1 MLLNMSATRGTSL
14 NLTPKT
20 IDPLASRSV
29 IDAMA
34 GVAVQAR
41 EDGIDQQRRI
51 QVIYEA
57 LIKAPVENAETMIHR
72 LATLSAVL
80 LDDLAAA
87 QSDRQGDHQ

>member
-34 GVAVQAR
+34 GVAVQVR
-41 EDGIDQQRRI
+41 GGGIDQQRRI

-80 LDDLAAA
+80 LDDLAGA
-87 QSDRQGDHQ
+87 QSDREGEPQ